1 MQSTQRRYRA
11 GVVGR
16 LETEPQRFQFFQVV
30 RLLRR
35 HLRRNGEEPV
45 GEAIRF
51 SNSLSLAFAP
61 SEIEALVSVPA
72 TEGAEDAASRRVIL
86 TPAFMGLTGN
96 QGALPH
102 HYTER
107 LIEREFIHRDRT
119 ARAFLDIFTNRAVA
133 QFYAAWVKYRLHFA
147 YESDPDRHYLPV
159 LLAFAGVG
167 NAGLRGRLTDES
179 ESDAGILDE
188 TLGYYAGILRNGPRS
203 AKSVEAILGD
213 FFGIPVRIIPFAGQW
228 FRLPEDHCAKLGLG
242 AATLGRDLICGE
254 RIWQRDG
261 RIRIE
266 LGPLSRTAF
275 LGFMPGAAS
284 ARALDRL
291 LGFAIGSTIEVEV
304 CVKLDRRAVPPLQL
318 GVDGAGRLGWDAWVT
333 SRPFAHD
340 PDDAT
345 YRFVPGFLREATTS
359 AAYS

>member
-1 MQSTQRRYRA
+1 MQSAQRRHRG
-11 GVVGR
+11 GVIGR
-16 LETEPQRFQFFQVV
+16 LEAEPQRFQFFQAV

-61 SEIEALVSVPA
+61 SEIEALTSMPA
-72 TEGAEDAASRRVIL
+72 TQGAEVEVSRVIL
-86 TPAFMGLTGN
+86 TQAFMGLTGN

-119 ARAFLDIFTNRAVA
+119 ARAFLDIFTNRAVT

-147 YESDPDRHYLPV
+147 YEADPDRHYLPV

-167 NAGLRGRLTDES
+167 NVALRRRLGDANEP
-179 ESDAGILDE
+179 DAGIFDE

-203 AKSVEAILGD
+203 AKCIEAVLGD
-213 FFGIPVRIIPFAGQW
+213 FFRIPVRIIQFSGQW

-318 GVDGAGRLGWDAWVT
+318 GVEGAGRLGWDSWVT